1 MKGSLA
7 MTIIGMLHH
16 RLDPTT
22 VLKSYAFAAV
32 AKAEGATFFTSHLK
46 VWTLPNVLFE
56 QRSMRMDNG
65 RKNDALS

>member
-32 AKAEGATFFTSHLK
+32 AKAEGATFFYFTPKSVDFAK
-46 VWTLPNVLFE
+46 
-56 QRSMRMDNG
+56 RSIR
-65 RKNDALS
+65 A

>member
-32 AKAEGATFFTSHLK
+32 AKAEGATFFLLHT
-46 VWTLPNVLFE
+46 
-56 QRSMRMDNG
+56 
-65 RKNDALS
+65 